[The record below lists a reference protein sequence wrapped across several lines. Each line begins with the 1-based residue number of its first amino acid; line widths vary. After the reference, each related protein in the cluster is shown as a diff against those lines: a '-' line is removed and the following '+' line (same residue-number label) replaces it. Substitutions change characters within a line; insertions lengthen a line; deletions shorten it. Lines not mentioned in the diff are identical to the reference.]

1 MEKTELEIIQE
12 CVDGTKTLI
21 EECKDKLKL
30 YESLV
35 TGFQAQIAEAEKPV
49 KLENGDYG
57 LNYGFPRIAI
67 NGRMYEIKK
76 GNDDC
81 ESWSNERWTRRE
93 GWEYK
98 GNLADEL
105 QALKPL
111 EEFEMDVHT
120 YGINRDKGWAHAPIH
135 IAGNNHTLAELSAF
149 ILNLRCIEYKLKLDE
164 AKK

>member
-1 MEKTELEIIQE
+1 MNKQELEHKLEQARKDRLAADLTFENEII
-12 CVDGTKTLI
+12 
-21 EECKDKLKL
+21 
-30 YESLV
+30 SLEK
-35 TGFQAQIAEAEKPV
+35 QLAEAEKP
-49 KLENGDYG
+49 KLRHGDYG
-57 LNYGFPRIAI
+57 YFFNDGSPRIVI
-67 NGRMYEIKK
+67 NSGVYDKHNKCGRIEDKHFYNIL
-76 GNDDC
+76 GNIF
-81 ESWSNERWTRRE
+81 
-93 GWEYK
+93 
-98 GNLADEL
+98 DEL